1 MVIKVKD
8 KIMTGETPE
17 IPEEW
22 LKRVEE
28 QKKRVEEQKKRVSN
42 MSDEERRIWGFN
54 PGETLKEKR
63 QRDEEKNS

>member
-1 MVIKVKD
+1 LVIKVKD

-28 QKKRVEEQKKRVSN
+28 QEERWSN
-42 MSDEERRIWGFN
+42 MSDEEREIWGVN
-54 PGETLKEKR
+54 PGETLKDKR
-63 QRDEEKNS
+63 QRDEEENPSRR

>member
-1 MVIKVKD
+1 LVIKVKD

-28 QKKRVEEQKKRVSN
+28 QKKRVSN
-42 MSDEERRIWGFN
+42 MSDEERRIWGLN

-63 QRDEEKNS
+63 QRDEEKNPSRR

>member
-1 MVIKVKD
+1 LIIKVKD

-22 LKRVEE
+22 L
-28 QKKRVEEQKKRVSN
+28 KRVEEQKKRVSN

-63 QRDEEKNS
+63 QRDEEKNPSRR

>member
-22 LKRVEE
+22 L
-28 QKKRVEEQKKRVSN
+28 KRVEEQKKRVSN

-63 QRDEEKNS
+63 QRDEEKNPSRR

>member
-28 QKKRVEEQKKRVSN
+28 QKKRVSN
-42 MSDEERRIWGFN
+42 MSDEEREIWGVK
-54 PGETLKEKR
+54 PGETLKDKR
-63 QRDEEKNS
+63 QRDEEKNPSRR

>member
-1 MVIKVKD
+1 MIIKVKD

-22 LKRVEE
+22 L
-28 QKKRVEEQKKRVSN
+28 KRVEEQKKRVSN

-63 QRDEEKNS
+63 QRDEEKNPSRR

>member
-1 MVIKVKD
+1 LVIKVKD

-28 QKKRVEEQKKRVSN
+28 QKKRVSN
-42 MSDEERRIWGFN
+42 MSDEERRIWGLN

>member
-1 MVIKVKD
+1 LVIKVKD

-22 LKRVEE
+22 L
-28 QKKRVEEQKKRVSN
+28 KRVEEQKKRVSN

-63 QRDEEKNS
+63 QRDEEKNPSRR

>member
-1 MVIKVKD
+1 LVIKVKD

-28 QKKRVEEQKKRVSN
+28 QEERWSN
-42 MSDEERRIWGFN
+42 MSDEEREIWGVK
-54 PGETLKEKR
+54 PGETLKDKR
-63 QRDEEKNS
+63 QRDEEKNPSRR

>member
-28 QKKRVEEQKKRVSN
+28 QKKRVSN
-42 MSDEERRIWGFN
+42 MSDEERRIWGLN

-63 QRDEEKNS
+63 QRDEEKNPSRR

>member
-1 MVIKVKD
+1 LVIKVKD

-28 QKKRVEEQKKRVSN
+28 QKKRVSN
-42 MSDEERRIWGFN
+42 VSDEERRIWGFN

-63 QRDEEKNS
+63 QRDEEKNPSRR